1 MKEVPEIISQMASD
15 ENLKA
20 GTSLVKRGA
29 VLDIRPD
36 TKGAVIRL
44 ASRPGKFETVQL
56 TVKFQNLF
64 SKCSCGVGMSGTLCA
79 HGVAAALSYKKA
91 FPEKF
96 DYCFSDSS
104 GIEDGETVWAAAAPP
119 KEDNTRSALKKKKMQ
134 DIVRH
139 FEKYR
144 ARLFI
149 YAQSTPQGESR
160 WHKINIKAEIE
171 FENKTFASANIR
183 RVLDLDSAAGGMTL
197 EDFPP
202 QDLMIMRYLNTNAD
216 RKGHLFQMN
225 AHVLCGFFHCLT
237 GFPRFFSGDTQ
248 IRISVHPVLLK
259 LKVTQKEKG
268 YEIEPSLKI
277 EGQGLLD
284 LNQCSI
290 LAGTS
295 GYWIGISDEY
305 HWLPGIAD
313 VQWISGFLKGE
324 TVFLNERDFIK
335 LRQASEEK
343 LIPIDIEL
351 AEECSEI
358 LREEC
363 VPIMNLDWNNSVIQ
377 ARIFFEYGNYISIK
391 SSDETVWNG
400 NKFIFRDSQKEEDAY
415 TWLTEN
421 NFEQLD
427 GSENTFYLD
436 DFDSISKFLL
446 KILPELSHTWQIYYS
461 ENFSNCAR
469 HIKPVQMKVKTTEEN
484 ENWVEVSLDF
494 QLDEEKITEWQ
505 HIIHA
510 VRTGR
515 ELIKLE
521 NGTLLRIDKDVQ
533 RTLSNLPGLETLNKG
548 QYRFSR
554 YMSMMMNQLL
564 GGYIE
569 KDSDSWR
576 ELDKKL
582 LNANKVPSNVNKTLK
597 KKLRKYQQDGVAW
610 IQAMKDTG
618 FNSIL
623 ADEMGL
629 GKTIQALTA
638 VSADK
643 KLHKEKPS
651 LVICPKSLID
661 NWFNECHKFTPELKA
676 KVISGSDRVLDRDEI
691 LNADLIITSYALI
704 RRDIDFYSKVDF
716 ENLILDEAQNIK
728 NHKSQTAQA
737 CKVLNARYKLVL
749 SGTPVEN
756 SVKEIWSLFDFL
768 LPGLLGS
775 ANDFKGRYELEIS
788 NEETAEELSSSSSSA
803 DLATRIKPFILRR
816 LKKDLLTQ
824 LPPKQE
830 QILYCELSAQQKN
843 LYTAIAREAGTIHDG
858 DYNKKRFAVLAL
870 LLRLRQVCCHP
881 HLIAAVKEVDK
892 EVESSKFELL
902 KELIY
907 EIKSGSSR
915 ALVFSQ
921 FTSMLKIIAR
931 WLTEEGIPF
940 EYLDGSTQN
949 RQEKV
954 DRFNEDE
961 TIPIFLLSLKAGGTG
976 LNLTGADTVIHYDM
990 WWNPQVEDQAT
1001 DRTHRIGQ
1009 TKAVNVIKLV
1019 VKDSIEEKVL
1029 KLQGLKRKLFEN
1041 LMDGIPQ
1048 KLGELTK
1055 EDLQFLLGD

>member
-1 MKEVPEIISQMASD
+1 MNDIPDVIKQMASD
-15 ENLKA
+15 DNLHNGSALFK
-20 GTSLVKRGA
+20 KGA

-36 TKGAVIRL
+36 SRGAAVRL
-44 ASRPGKFETVQL
+44 ASRPGKFETVNL
-56 TVKFQNLF
+56 TVKFQSLH
-64 SKCSCGVGMSGTLCA
+64 SRCSCGISMSGTLCS
-79 HGVAAALSYKKA
+79 HGVAAALSYRKA

-96 DYCFSDSS
+96 DYCFSDES
-104 GIEDGETVWAAAAPP
+104 GIESGETVWSSASPP
-119 KEDNTRSALKKKKMQ
+119 PEDNTRSALKTRKMQ
-134 DIVRH
+134 DMIRH
-139 FEKYR
+139 FSRYR
-144 ARLFI
+144 GKLNLFAI
-149 YAQSTPQGESR
+149 NAPEGESR
-160 WHKINIKAEIE
+160 WHKISLKAEIE
-171 FENKTFASANIR
+171 YEDKTFSSANIR
-183 RVLDLDSAAGGMTL
+183 RILDMENAAGGMSL

-202 QDLMIMRYLNTNAD
+202 QDLMLMRYLNANAD
-216 RKGHLFQMN
+216 RKGHQFQMN
-225 AHVLCGFFHCLT
+225 AHMLSGFFHCLT
-237 GFPRFFSGDTQ
+237 GFPRFYSGDTQ
-248 IRISVHPVLLK
+248 IRISVHPVTLK
-259 LKVTQKEKG
+259 LKVRQKNKG
-268 YEIEPSLKI
+268 YEISPSLKI
-277 EGQGLLD
+277 EGQGLLN
-284 LNQCSI
+284 LEKCSI
-290 LAGTS
+290 LAGIS
-295 GYWIGISDEY
+295 GYWIGIDGEY
-305 HWLPGIAD
+305 HWLPGVAD

-324 TVFLNERDFIK
+324 VIFLSEKDFIM
-335 LRQASEEK
+335 LRQACEEK
-343 LIPIDIEL
+343 LIPLDLEL
-351 AEECSEI
+351 EENSSELI
-358 LREEC
+358 REEC
-363 VPIMNLDWNNSVIQ
+363 TPIMNLDWNNGVIQ

-400 NKFIFRDSQKEEDAY
+400 KNFIFRDSQKEEDAY

-436 DFDSISKFLL
+436 DFESISKFLL
-446 KILPELSHTWQIYYS
+446 KVLPELSHTWQIYYS

-469 HIKPVQMKVKTTEEN
+469 HIKPVKMKVATTEEN
-484 ENWVEVSLDF
+484 ESWVEVAIDF

-505 HIIHA
+505 HIIQA
-510 VRTGR
+510 VRNGR
-515 ELIKLE
+515 ELIKLDD
-521 NGTLLRIDKDVQ
+521 GRLIRLDKEVHQ
-533 RTLSNLPGLETLNKG
+533 ALGNLPELETLSKG

-554 YMSMMMNQLL
+554 YMSMMMNHLL

-569 KDSDSWR
+569 EGSDSWR

-582 LNANKVPSNVNKTLK
+582 LNAEKKPANLNKTLK
-597 KKLRKYQQDGVAW
+597 STLRPYQKDGVAW
-610 IQAMKDTG
+610 IQAMKNTG
-618 FNSIL
+618 FNAIL

-629 GKTIQALTA
+629 GKTIQALA
-638 VSADK
+638 MMSADR
-643 KLHKEKPS
+643 KENKHRPS

-661 NWFNECHKFTPELKA
+661 NWYNECNKFTPELKA
-676 KVISGSDRVLDRDEI
+676 KIISGADRVLKKKEI
-691 LNADLIITSYALI
+691 AGVDLIITSYALI
-704 RRDIDFYSKVDF
+704 RRDVAFYSEMDF

-728 NHKSQTAQA
+728 NHQSQTAQA
-737 CKVLNARYKLVL
+737 CKVLNARFKLVL

-756 SVKEIWSLFDFL
+756 SVREIWSIFDFL

-775 ANDFKGRYELEIS
+775 VNDFKGRYEL
-788 NEETAEELSSSSSSA
+788 SSQDDNSDQPSENTSSM

-816 LKKDLLTQ
+816 LKKDLLKQ

-830 QILYCELSAQQKN
+830 QVLYCELNDEQKSI
-843 LYTAIAREAGTIHDG
+843 YAAIAREAGTIEDG

-881 HLIAAVKEVDK
+881 HLISAVKTANQEI
-892 EVESSKFELL
+892 ESAKFELL

-907 EIKSGSSR
+907 EIKSGSGR

-931 WLTEEGIPF
+931 WLTEEKIKF
-940 EYLDGSTQN
+940 EYLDGATQN

-961 TIPIFLLSLKAGGTG
+961 SIPVFLLSLKAGGTG

-1029 KLQGLKRKLFEN
+1029 KLQQKKRDLFEN
-1041 LMDGIPQ
+1041 LMQGIPQ

-1055 EDLQFLLGD
+1055 EDLQFLLGS